1 MVKRARG
8 VARRDGQAEWC
19 CLRRERG
26 GSSHVEHS
34 FGSLEP
40 VLSVE
45 RVFLILLDV
54 VMQNLSEDVDVP
66 LCKFLDL

>member
-1 MVKRARG
+1 MVKQWR
-8 VARRDGQAEWC
+8 VK
-19 CLRRERG
+19 
-26 GSSHVEHS
+26 SVPSHIEHS
-34 FGSLEP
+34 LGSFEP

-54 VMQNLSEDVDVP
+54 VVQNLSEDVDVP